1 MVGKGNPFLNWARII
16 CHQNL
21 VNMLEVDPAQ
31 LRPQVQGRT
40 TRKRKN
46 VAGKIEKEGQRANKV
61 EIKADRVEA
70 RNHVPKVGREMSI
83 DRTEINQLGNLAMNR
98 GQSPKLR
105 GSQLVMIRQYNRC
118 TI

>member
-40 TRKRKN
+40 PRKRKN
-46 VAGKIEKEGQRANKV
+46 EAGKIEKKNQRANRV

-70 RNHVPKVGREMSI
+70 KNHVLKVVREMSI
-83 DRTEINQLGNLAMNR
+83 DQTEINHVGNLAMNLV
-98 GQSPKLR
+98 QSLKLR
-105 GSQLVMIRQYNRC
+105 GSQLVMIWQYNRC